1 MERRKEESI
10 GNVLLRY
17 LRQSQLESPLNEF
30 RILQSWNEI
39 AGSTVAQL
47 TQDIHIYNQK
57 LYVKLRSA
65 TMRTELMMKR
75 TELTRKLNQ
84 KVGAQVITD
93 IVLSWNTVAITL
105 SMTGFNAF
113 ALSGRHYISSCEP
126 RVSLRLPWAKCSIGP
141 SARTCTH
148 ASTTILVFTLFCPIA
163 LPNIGSQ

>member
-1 MERRKEESI
+1 MVQKFLEPPYYLITSKLPLYIHYMERRKEESI

-39 AGSTVAQL
+39 AGPTVAQL

-93 IVLSWNTVAITL
+93 IVLSWN
-105 SMTGFNAF
+105 NA
-113 ALSGRHYISSCEP
+113 
-126 RVSLRLPWAKCSIGP
+126 
-141 SARTCTH
+141 
-148 ASTTILVFTLFCPIA
+148 
-163 LPNIGSQ
+163 

>member
-39 AGSTVAQL
+39 AGSTAAQL

-93 IVLSWNTVAITL
+93 IVLSWN
-105 SMTGFNAF
+105 NA
-113 ALSGRHYISSCEP
+113 
-126 RVSLRLPWAKCSIGP
+126 
-141 SARTCTH
+141 
-148 ASTTILVFTLFCPIA
+148 
-163 LPNIGSQ
+163 